1 MTRGI
6 LLGLAGLIALSTAV
20 VVAHTHDHE
29 TSSDEPD
36 NQNDNIVQ
44 GATLPVFKVRQAPDT
59 SVLPRNVGTVEY

>member
-20 VVAHTHDHE
+20 VVVQAHDHE

-36 NQNDNIVQ
+36 SQNDNIVQ
-44 GATLPVFKVRQAPDT
+44 GVTLPAFKVSLAPNT
-59 SVLPRNVGTVEY
+59 SVLSGSVDTVEY